1 MKISPPISLDESRI
15 PVGMF
20 LYGFQISLSEKRRR
34 VLRVRFSRVRKIF
47 VVPSPNFVCA
57 NTTFR
62 KYSRVPSLRYTPLDT
77 LLIFVTHFAK
87 TILNRFCSFTFESR
101 SIFPKKKEDSYESTA
116 RGNGRQNDIPKTK
129 STPQTLLCLVTAT
142 RCDFRLS
149 NPVLSFRKKERR
161 LLRVFFL
168 FFGKGGIRTLERVLA
183 VTRFPVVRLRPTQPP
198 FHGEARLSGYFFR
211 LACEPI
217 NSISYILKNC
227 NTFFEFYFNFFYFS
241 S

>member
-129 STPQTLLCLVTAT
+129 STGKSLRDLPPVPDAANP
-142 RCDFRLS
+142 FRIPFYLS
-149 NPVLSFRKKERR
+149 EKEKERFC
-161 LLRVFFL
+161 VPFSW
-168 FFGKGGIRTLERVLA
+168 
-183 VTRFPVVRLRPTQPP
+183 VRKT
-198 FHGEARLSGYFFR
+198 
-211 LACEPI
+211 
-217 NSISYILKNC
+217 K
-227 NTFFEFYFNFFYFS
+227 
-241 S
+241 